1 MNEFWNIYFSF
12 GAITIPG
19 TLYVVY
25 SAVIEI
31 LDFVLNKR
39 KVEKLM
45 VQADNI
51 SFSQIERDLSTYSD
65 RLKSLDEWTVK
76 ELGIINKNREL
87 DEREKKTWR
96 KREKDAIYWE
106 KEDLKKVSA
115 TIVEKYWVSR
125 WKYQKTPK
133 EIKQE
138 LKFRKIFTP
147 D

>member
-115 TIVEKYWVSR
+115 IIVEKYWVSR

>member
-1 MNEFWNIYFSF
+1 MNEFWKVFFSF
-12 GAITIPG
+12 GIITIPF

-25 SAVIEI
+25 SIIVEI
-31 LDFVLNKR
+31 LEFVLNKR

-51 SFSQIERDLSTYSD
+51 SFSELEKDLSTYSD
-65 RLKSLDEWTVK
+65 KLKSLDEWTVK
-76 ELGIINKNREL
+76 ELEIINKNREL

-125 WKYQKTPK
+125 WQYQKTPK

-147 D
+147 E